1 MAENHATHQLH
12 IYILHFTNALPEKA
26 RHVSP
31 SPWFYEHLIN
41 MLQNVEHIA
50 NNTFNL
56 SFINI

>member
-1 MAENHATHQLH
+1 MCIQPTLVVDRDAIRHHV
-12 IYILHFTNALPEKA
+12 HFVVAFKLP
-26 RHVSP
+26 
-31 SPWFYEHLIN
+31 YQHLIN